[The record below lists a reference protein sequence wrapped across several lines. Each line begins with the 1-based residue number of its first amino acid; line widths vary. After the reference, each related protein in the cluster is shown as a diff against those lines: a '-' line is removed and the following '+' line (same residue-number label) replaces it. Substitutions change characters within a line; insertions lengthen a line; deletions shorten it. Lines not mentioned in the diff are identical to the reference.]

1 MLSNRAIEVLAYK
14 ASHTE
19 EPGRQPKTGR
29 LQPIDE
35 AIKLQLIPHST
46 EHGLKLQV
54 ILIANQII

>member
-1 MLSNRAIEVLAYK
+1 MAYK

-35 AIKLQLIPHST
+35 AIKLQLIPHSM